1 MLWALIPLVAV
12 GVSDLSATTDGVT
25 KVASPGIP
33 GTVAILDNRGFPI
46 LAGKEDGQWRP
57 VAAGSRL
64 EKGRVVAFG
73 HDSYLGAGTSGEAD
87 TGQLL
92 KNVFAW
98 ASGKAN
104 PRVGYFAG
112 RGHEATL
119 AKLGLTGVAVTSDR
133 LSAADVVM
141 VDANAPITGM
151 VEYVKRGGGLV
162 VASTGWGW
170 LQLNPGKGLANDMPM
185 NTVLHQAG
193 LTIADGMAE
202 GIRPVADD
210 AEADRLKAPAA
221 LARIVGGGEADSGL
235 ALAAL
240 RAAPTSHPIWVEAR
254 SAAAK
259 AGDVVPTESH
269 KIKRTDGLARLAIAV
284 RQFERRGG
292 EGPADPA
299 AADFPG
305 QPAANARRQDVRVA
319 IPVDKG
325 HWASTGAYATA
336 GEEIVVEVPEAL
348 VGKNVQ
354 IQVGAHSDELWHL
367 ADWSRHPSIV
377 TRKGVAGRETRL
389 RSPFG
394 GLVYVAVPRDLGLA
408 DQRVTVRNVVPA
420 GRFVGGETAMADWTK
435 ALDAGAPWAEFEGKS
450 LILTVPAAEARK
462 VKDPSALV
470 AHWERTLALFREL
483 DGRPLPKMAERIV
496 ADRQISAGYMH
507 SGYPIMT
514 WLDDS
519 VPLSLSVE
527 RLTTEGTWGHW
538 HEIGHNHQLPEWTFD
553 GTGEVTN
560 NIYTLYMM
568 EKVAGKGIWSRIGEA
583 RPRAK
588 AHQANGAPFEK
599 WKSDPFMALVMYA
612 ELIEAFGWD
621 SCQRWFRDYETGP
634 KPKNDQEKRDQFLTR
649 YSKVV
654 KRDLSPFFQKWGV
667 PTTEAARASLKGL
680 PAWAGP

>member
-1 MLWALIPLVAV
+1 MLWALIPLYVAA
-12 GVSDLSATTDGVT
+12 GSDLAATTNGVT

-46 LAGKEDGQWRP
+46 LAGKEEGQWRP

-64 EKGRVVAFG
+64 DKGRMVVFG
-73 HDSYLGAGTSGEAD
+73 HDAYLSEGAAGEAD
-87 TGQLL
+87 TGRLL
-92 KNVFAW
+92 KNVFVW
-98 ASGKAN
+98 AAGKAS
-104 PRVGYFAG
+104 PKVGYFAG

-133 LSAADVVM
+133 LSVADVIM
-141 VDANAPITGM
+141 VDARAPMAGM
-151 VEYVKRGGGLV
+151 AEYVKKGGGLV
-162 VASTGWGW
+162 GASTGWGW
-170 LQLNPGKGLANDMPM
+170 LQLNPGKALSDGMPM

-193 LTIADGMAE
+193 LTISDGMAE
-202 GIRPVADD
+202 EIRPA
-210 AEADRLKAPAA
+210 AESEEEALKAPAA
-221 LARIVGGGEADSGL
+221 LAKIVAGGDADSGL

-240 RAAPTSHPIWVEAR
+240 RAVPPSNPLWLEAR

-259 AGDVVPTESH
+259 AGNVVPSESR
-269 KIKRTDGLARLAIAV
+269 KIKRTDGQARLAIAV
-284 RQFERRGG
+284 RQFERPGG

-305 QPAANARRQDVRVA
+305 QPAANARRQEIRVV
-319 IPVDKG
+319 IPVDKE
-325 HWASTGAYATA
+325 HWASTGAYAVA
-336 GEEIVVEVPEAL
+336 GEEIVVDVPDEL

-354 IQVGAHSDELWHL
+354 VQVGAHSDELWHL
-367 ADWSRHPSIV
+367 TDWARHPNIV
-377 TRKGVAGRETRL
+377 TRKLITSRETRL

-394 GLVYVAVPRDLGLA
+394 GLVYITVPRNLGLPA
-408 DQRVTVRNVVPA
+408 QRVTLHQVVPA
-420 GRFVGGETAMADWTK
+420 GRFILGETDPADWRK

-450 LILTVPAAEARK
+450 MILTVPASEARK
-462 VKDPSALV
+462 VKDPVALV
-470 AHWERTLALFREL
+470 SLWEHILSLYREL
-483 DGRPLPKMAERIV
+483 DGRPLPKKAERMV

-514 WLDDS
+514 WMDDS

-527 RLTTEGTWGHW
+527 RLTKEGTWGHW

-568 EKVAGKGIWSRIGEA
+568 EKVAGRGIWSRIGEA
-583 RPRAK
+583 RDRAK
-588 AHQANGAPFEK
+588 KYQESGAPFEK
-599 WKSDPFMALVMYA
+599 WKSDPFLALVMYA

-634 KPKNDQEKRDQFLTR
+634 KPRNEQEKHDQFLTR

-654 KRDLSPFFQKWGV
+654 KRDLSPFFQKWGI
-667 PTTEAARASLKGL
+667 PTSEAARASLKDL

>member
-1 MLWALIPLVAV
+1 VLWALIPLVAV
-12 GVSDLSATTDGVT
+12 GGSDLAATTDGVT
-25 KVASPGIP
+25 KVASPGLP
-33 GTVAILDNRGFPI
+33 GTVAILDKRGFPI

-64 EKGRVVAFG
+64 DKGRVVAFG
-73 HDSYLGAGTSGEAD
+73 HDSYLGQGVTGDGD
-87 TGQLL
+87 TGRLL

-98 ASGKAN
+98 AAGKAN

-119 AKLGLTGVAVTSDR
+119 AKLGLTGVAVTSER

-141 VDANAPITGM
+141 VDANAPMTGM
-151 VEYVKRGGGLV
+151 VEYVKRGGGIV
-162 VASTGWGW
+162 AASTGWGW
-170 LQLNPGKGLANDMPM
+170 LQLNPGKSLADGMPM

-193 LTIADGMAE
+193 LAITDGMAGE
-202 GIRPVADD
+202 VRPVADD
-210 AEADRLKAPAA
+210 AETDRLKAPGA
-221 LARIVGGGEADSGL
+221 LAKVIAGGEADSGL

-240 RAAPTSHPIWVEAR
+240 RAVPPSHPIWAEAR
-254 SAAAK
+254 SATAK
-259 AGDVVPTESH
+259 AGAIVPTERQ
-269 KIKRTDGLARLAIAV
+269 KVKRTDGLARLAIAV

-305 QPAANARRQDVRVA
+305 QPPVSAKRTQVRVSV
-319 IPVDKG
+319 PVDKG

-354 IQVGAHSDELWHL
+354 VQVGSHSDELWHL

-377 TRKGVAGRETRL
+377 TRKVVAGRETRV
-389 RSPFG
+389 RAPFG
-394 GLVYVAVPRDLGLA
+394 GLVYVAVPRDLGLP
-408 DQRVTVRNVVPA
+408 DQRVTIRNVVPA
-420 GRFVGGETAMADWTK
+420 GRFIGGETTVADWNK

-450 LILTVPAAEARK
+450 LILTVPTAEARK
-462 VKDPSALV
+462 VKDPAALV
-470 AHWERTLALFREL
+470 AHWERTLALFSEL

-507 SGYPIMT
+507 SGYPMMT

-621 SCQRWFRDYETGP
+621 ACQRWFRDYETGP
-634 KPKNDQEKRDQFLTR
+634 KPRNDQEKRDQFLTR

-667 PTTEAARASLKGL
+667 PTTEAARASLKDL